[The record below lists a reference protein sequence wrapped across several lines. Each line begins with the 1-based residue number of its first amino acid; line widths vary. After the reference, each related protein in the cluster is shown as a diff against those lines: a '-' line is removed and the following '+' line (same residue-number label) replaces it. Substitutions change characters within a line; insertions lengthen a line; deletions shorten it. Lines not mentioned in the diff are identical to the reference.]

1 MKVLLCGDF
10 SGLHKNL
17 KEGLLELGVDVKLA
31 SSGDEWKK
39 IGGRDIDLSSCYPSI
54 LGKIDRYIKPVI
66 KLQHMSGFDVVQL
79 INPFIFPRRLGLLY
93 NKSLIKYLLKHNE
106 KSFML
111 SASDNSFYWQS
122 RYRLKY
128 TPLDDWKKYDN
139 GGKDCIWEKSST
151 LRWNTWVAN
160 HVSGIIPISY
170 EYRIGYEKFSNLL
183 PTIPLP
189 INVNKIQYTENKLK
203 GKLIIFHGLNREGFK
218 GTRYIKEAF
227 SILKEKY
234 PNDVECIIKGGM
246 PFKEYKKLIRNVN
259 VIVDQTFAYTPGMN
273 ALYSLAMGK
282 IVLGGCEPEY
292 LNEYKID
299 SSPIINITPN
309 VNDIVSKI
317 ESLIENRHNL
327 LEMGYHS
334 RIYAENVHSHIKIA
348 NKYIKV
354 WE

>member
-1 MKVLLCGDF
+1 MKVLLCGEF

-39 IGGRDIDLSSCYPSI
+39 IGGRDIDLSSCYPGI
-54 LGKIDRYIKPVI
+54 LGKVHRYIKPVI
-66 KLQHMSGFDVVQL
+66 KLQHLSGFDVVQL
-79 INPFIFPRRLGLLY
+79 TNPLIFPRRLGLWY
-93 NKSLIKYLLKHNE
+93 NKFLIKYLLKHNE
-106 KSFML
+106 KSFLL
-111 SASDNSFYWQS
+111 SASTSSFFWQS
-122 RYRLKY
+122 RYNFRY

-139 GGKDCIWEKSST
+139 GGKDSIWENLST
-151 LRWNTWVAN
+151 LRWNTWLAN

-170 EYRIGYEKFSNLL
+170 EYKIGYEKFSNLL

-189 INVNKIQYTENKLK
+189 INVKKIQYIENQLK

-227 SILKEKY
+227 SLLKEKY

-246 PFKEYKKLIRNVN
+246 PLKEYQKLIRTVN
-259 VIVDQTFAYTPGMN
+259 VIVDQTFAYTPAMN
-273 ALYSLAMGK
+273 ALYGLAMGK

-292 LNEYKID
+292 LNEYQID

-327 LEMGYHS
+327 LEMGYHF

-348 NKYIKV
+348 KKYINV